1 MVLKARDVFKT
12 LVDLTDEDK
21 LFLENGKIEELL
33 DKEKQNRQTF
43 EFVRESDD
51 QKFKEKNQTR
61 QRYKSNQINFKDLSS
76 MLVSGDK
83 VDMSN
88 TIQYDVNSSARQN
101 HQRKLMGQS
110 VEWVRLPFEFDSI
123 VDGQSILTNR
133 NQIA

>member
-1 MVLKARDVFKT
+1 
-12 LVDLTDEDK
+12 
-21 LFLENGKIEELL
+21 
-33 DKEKQNRQTF
+33 
-43 EFVRESDD
+43 
-51 QKFKEKNQTR
+51 
-61 QRYKSNQINFKDLSS
+61 

-88 TIQYDVNSSARQN
+88 TIQHDVNSSTRQN